1 MVSPGVFIPV
11 LEENGIISKLDKIV
25 LEKVCEWLR
34 SWMDK
39 GFKVM
44 MDDFGCGEYTEF
56 SKLTGNSFKG
66 MIHPDDLRRVENEID
81 RQIKTSDNNMDYI
94 KYRIIRKDGSVRWIE
109 DFGHLENS
117 GLMAESGYY
126 YVFITDITDTI
137 TEAQK
142 NHIYMRNKYYNNPQ
156 LLNK

>member
-44 MDDFGCGEYTEF
+44 MDDFG
-56 SKLTGNSFKG
+56 
-66 MIHPDDLRRVENEID
+66 
-81 RQIKTSDNNMDYI
+81 
-94 KYRIIRKDGSVRWIE
+94 
-109 DFGHLENS
+109 HLENS

-142 NHIYMRNKYYNNPQ
+142 NHIHMRNKYYNNPH